1 MVLSMDSSVAS
12 CLGDPRKGAMDDRN
26 HGELVG
32 VVLNELRNAIKSA
45 RSVSLNCNCTNTL
58 SP

>member
-1 MVLSMDSSVAS
+1 MVLSVVWSVAS
-12 CLGDPRKGAMDDRN
+12 CLGEAGKGAMDDRN